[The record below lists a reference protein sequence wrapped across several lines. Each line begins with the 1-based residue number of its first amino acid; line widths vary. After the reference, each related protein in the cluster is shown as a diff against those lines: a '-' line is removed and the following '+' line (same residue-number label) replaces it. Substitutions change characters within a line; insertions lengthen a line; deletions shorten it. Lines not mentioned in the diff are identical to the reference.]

1 MKRKI
6 IAIDPDVDL
15 SGVGVVQ
22 TIDKERVYLTCKKSF
37 ADLLDFVRG
46 ENIAASEGKYE
57 LKVIIEGGWL
67 HSKSNFHGY
76 QGATAEKIAKNT
88 GSNHQT
94 GRLIVQMLE
103 HYGVRVEV
111 VWPLKKTWKG
121 PNGKI
126 TQGEMESLL
135 KNSGFTE
142 KLRRCNQDERD
153 ALLLAL
159 VYSGIPLRMPV

>member
-88 GSNHQT
+88 G
-94 GRLIVQMLE
+94 L
-103 HYGVRVEV
+103 V
-111 VWPLKKTWKG
+111 V
-121 PNGKI
+121 
-126 TQGEMESLL
+126 
-135 KNSGFTE
+135 
-142 KLRRCNQDERD
+142 
-153 ALLLAL
+153 
-159 VYSGIPLRMPV
+159 